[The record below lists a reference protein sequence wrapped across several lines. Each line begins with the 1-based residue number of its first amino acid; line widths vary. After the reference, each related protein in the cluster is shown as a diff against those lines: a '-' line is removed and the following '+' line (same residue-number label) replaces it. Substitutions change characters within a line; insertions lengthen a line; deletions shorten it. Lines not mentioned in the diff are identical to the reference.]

1 MFFGPD
7 IGGSPGD
14 SSHHAKGLLVWIR
27 NKFLTGLAVATPLIV
42 TFWILQFVYNTLHDW
57 NESLLKFVAME
68 TNTAAGRVVI
78 DPESPG
84 FKDFNTFI
92 GVMIPLL
99 VLISLGVLASNVIG
113 RQVVEAVDRLV
124 LRVPFINFIYK
135 LLKQVIDSFKNFGS
149 SKSFKRVVYVDYP
162 AAGTWMIGFVTGQ
175 FLDRVKQKQMALVF
189 IPGALSPMTGLLLAV
204 ELERLTDAP
213 ITMEEAM
220 KMIVSGGLVVPQTAG
235 SSVAMPDPKNAA
247 PPVSVRPDLP
257 PGLPIAE
264 PDEAPAAAVQPA
276 LAAAPAKTVDSPR
289 SKAPLQRLMAVIR
302 GAQEGA

>member
-1 MFFGPD
+1 M
-7 IGGSPGD
+7 
-14 SSHHAKGLLVWIR
+14 SS
-27 NKFLTGLAVATPLIV
+27 TT
-42 TFWILQFVYNTLHDW
+42 T
-57 NESLLKFVAME
+57 
-68 TNTAAGRVVI
+68 
-78 DPESPG
+78 
-84 FKDFNTFI
+84 
-92 GVMIPLL
+92 
-99 VLISLGVLASNVIG
+99 
-113 RQVVEAVDRLV
+113 
-124 LRVPFINFIYK
+124 FINFIYK

-204 ELERLTDAP
+204 EIERLTDAP

-220 KMIVSGGLVVPQTAG
+220 KMIVSGGLVVPQSAG

-247 PPVSVRPDLP
+247 PPAPVRPDLP

-264 PDEAPAAAVQPA
+264 PDEAPAAAQAVVG
-276 LAAAPAKTVDSPR
+276 LAAALPPEKPR
-289 SKAPLQRLMAVIR
+289 SKAPLKRLLAAIR

>member
-14 SSHHAKGLLVWIR
+14 SSHHHAKGLLVWIR

-42 TFWILQFVYNTLHDW
+42 TFWILQFVYTTLHDW
-57 NESLLKFVAME
+57 NESVLEFVAME

-113 RQVVEAVDRLV
+113 RQLVEAVDRLV

-149 SKSFKRVVYVDYP
+149 SKSFKRVGYVDYP

-204 ELERLTDAP
+204 ELERVTDAP

-247 PPVSVRPDLP
+247 PPAPVRPDLP

-264 PDEAPAAAVQPA
+264 PDEVPAAAAQAASPA
-276 LAAAPAKTVDSPR
+276 ASDTPAPR
-289 SKAPLQRLMAVIR
+289 SKAPLQRLLAVIR